1 MADFGEFSRAAWGQ
15 STLPATAPVA
25 PAAGRPAVVIPLH
38 GPINAYTFKQLKI
51 RFDQARE
58 IGTEVVILEMDTPG
72 GTVDASIA
80 IAEYLRGIKDLR
92 AIAFVKRQAYS
103 GGTIAAV
110 AAHEIHMAPDAVIG
124 LAAPIIVGPN
134 GLQPLP
140 DTERAKAAGGILDD
154 LNRSARLRGYP
165 YALLEAMVIV
175 GRTVYWVENDQGE
188 RRFVSEKQY
197 DQMRQEGGWRLVEGV
212 PAPIDAADTLLT
224 ADTDLAIKL
233 GLARGTA
240 ESVADLARQQ
250 NLRIIQ
256 RIESTSGEKI
266 IDFLNG
272 DVARGVLLMIFFTS
286 LYLAF
291 KTPGMGAP
299 EAAAVVVL
307 GVLLGVPAL
316 TGHAQWW
323 EILLV
328 LLGLVLVA
336 LEVFVTPGFGVLGF
350 SGLIMIVMGF
360 LLTFAPMPVP
370 GMPRFGPM
378 LETTWLAMQRGLIV
392 LVMAMLASLLLSL
405 WLRRYLP
412 KMPYFNR
419 LILTTV
425 VGTSPEA
432 VAAGDVMATPWPPV
446 GASGEAATDLKPGG
460 SARFT
465 DLTGESRIIGVV
477 SDTGFV
483 PRGTAVVVREVS
495 GSHVVVRA
503 VKG

>member
-1 MADFGEFSRAAWGQ
+1 MADFGEPSRAAWGQ
-15 STLPATAPVA
+15 STLPATAPAA
-25 PAAGRPAVVIPLH
+25 PSAGRPAVVIPLH

-51 RFDQARE
+51 RFDQARRL
-58 IGTEVVILEMDTPG
+58 GAEVVILEMDTPG

-92 AIAFVKRQAYS
+92 TIAFVKRQAYS
-103 GGTIAAV
+103 GGTIVGV

-124 LAAPIIVGPN
+124 LAAPIILGPN

-188 RRFVSEKQY
+188 RKFVSEKQY
-197 DQMRQEGGWRLVEGV
+197 DQLRQEGWRPVEGV

-224 ADTDLAIKL
+224 VSTDLAIKL
-233 GLARGTA
+233 GLARGAA
-240 ESVADLARQQ
+240 ESVEDLARQQ
-250 NLRIIQ
+250 NLRILQ
-256 RIESTSGEKI
+256 RIESTAGEKI

-272 DVARGVLLMIFFTS
+272 DVARGVLLMVFFTS

-299 EAAAVVVL
+299 EAAIVVAL
-307 GVLLGVPAL
+307 GVLLGVPAM

-328 LLGLVLVA
+328 LAGLVFLA

-350 SGLIMIVMGF
+350 SGLIMIVLGL

-370 GMPRFGPM
+370 GMPQFGPI
-378 LETTWLAMQRGLIV
+378 LETTWQGIQRGLVV
-392 LVMAMLASLLLSL
+392 LVAAMLASLLLAL

-419 LILTTV
+419 LILTTA

-446 GASGEAATDLKPGG
+446 GARGEAATDLKPGG
-460 SARFT
+460 SAQFT
-465 DLTGESRIIGVV
+465 DLTGESRIISVV
-477 SDTGFV
+477 SDSGFV
-483 PRGTAVVVREVS
+483 PRGTAVVVRQVS
-495 GSHVVVRA
+495 GSHVVVRP